1 MANHEDN
8 EPSVDDFRKDLTH
21 QLKTAD
27 DMDWDYFVETALR
40 AQQEASRTGV
50 NMNEWR
56 SQEYG

>member
-1 MANHEDN
+1 MANTDHK
-8 EPSVDDFRKDLTH
+8 EPSVDDFRKDLAH

-40 AQQEASRTGV
+40 AQQKANRTGV

-56 SQEYG
+56 S